1 MQAAARI
8 TDPIEH
14 TSALSGLLTGLLIG
28 AAIAVAA
35 IAIVGTGGL
44 AAVAIVGAGA
54 AMGAGVGEMV
64 GSMSFAKSVSG
75 AILQSGSSNTNINS
89 LKAARAHVDVV
100 ECSKHPNPPKPIAT
114 GSSNVF
120 INSMPAARVGD
131 KTGCDAEISSGSQNV
146 FIGGGTVQT
155 DEISPEVPGWLH
167 VAVFAVGMASAVVLA
182 GPVIAFAGLVGG
194 VLGGAGGNWLG
205 GKLFGEGSDG
215 QKASAFVGAM
225 IGGIV
230 GGKGGALLT
239 AKSVPIPAS
248 TADLIAQ
255 RVSAN
260 ALLRDSPQF
269 AADMNKVGVTDEQIG
284 TMFAKEAPLGFES
297 PEQFGQFKTDLHGAL
312 NEAGLPD
319 AEIGLKGTSTT
330 FYSENPGKPLGHHWD
345 ADPLNPGDYDLNIS
359 SPKMVEQLQDANIS
373 PSEKYG
379 VFKTRD
385 INENFPAL
393 DKFQQEWSQ
402 KLGRDVN
409 FVGYPETPLRDPTE
423 YILRTPE

>member
-1 MQAAARI
+1 MQGAARI

-54 AMGAGVGEMV
+54 AMGAGVGELV

-131 KTGCDAEISSGSQNV
+131 KTGCDAEISGGSKNV

-167 VAVFAVGMASAVVLA
+167 TAVFAVGMASAVVLA
-182 GPVIAFAGLVGG
+182 GPVVAFAGLIGG
-194 VLGGAGGNWLG
+194 LVGGAGGNWLG
-205 GKLFGEGSDG
+205 GKMFGQGSDG
-215 QKASAFVGAM
+215 QKVMTFAGAM
-225 IGGIV
+225 VGGFL
-230 GGKGGALLT
+230 GGKGGAWFDRNYVITTEGLGSNFGNVKITPRSALENVKTTPEESFVGKLRGEDVELPGVKTQSIEYTKRAPEDLETLRGDFNKSGKTDFLNEITSDPVKVQQLKAAGLT
-239 AKSVPIPAS
+239 DGDIETMQAGKNPPGWQVHHKLPLDDGGTNATDNLVLIKNEPYHKVITNEQMSLTRGMEAGQTKVIDFPIPDGIVYPP
-248 TADLIAQ
+248 TPIT
-255 RVSAN
+255 V
-260 ALLRDSPQF
+260 PQ
-269 AADMNKVGVTDEQIG
+269 
-284 TMFAKEAPLGFES
+284 
-297 PEQFGQFKTDLHGAL
+297 
-312 NEAGLPD
+312 
-319 AEIGLKGTSTT
+319 
-330 FYSENPGKPLGHHWD
+330 
-345 ADPLNPGDYDLNIS
+345 
-359 SPKMVEQLQDANIS
+359 
-373 PSEKYG
+373 
-379 VFKTRD
+379 
-385 INENFPAL
+385 
-393 DKFQQEWSQ
+393 
-402 KLGRDVN
+402 
-409 FVGYPETPLRDPTE
+409 
-423 YILRTPE
+423 